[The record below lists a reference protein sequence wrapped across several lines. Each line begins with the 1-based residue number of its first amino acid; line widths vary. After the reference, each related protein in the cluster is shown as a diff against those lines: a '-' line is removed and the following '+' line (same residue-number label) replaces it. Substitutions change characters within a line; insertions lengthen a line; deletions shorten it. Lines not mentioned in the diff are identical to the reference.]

1 MATSQTL
8 QQLRAQAMARAAL
21 AAAAET
27 PNTHVTEAT
36 PDGGLVGYSEDAPRS
51 THRTFVHQ
59 VAGANVIM
67 PDGRKLVFYGKTT
80 LASKG
85 QTGGHGFY
93 RTDRPEEI
101 EILAYLVSVPT
112 SQVTELVE
120 DKVTHREKLVY
131 KQQDPAL
138 QEAADDAAKNSERFY
153 NPAASAVVENLGA
166 HIASGMA
173 ADHPAQ

>member
-8 QQLRAQAMARAAL
+8 QQLRAQAMARAASAS
-21 AAAAET
+21 AADA
-27 PNTHVTEAT
+27 PKMNVTEAT
-36 PDGGLVGYSEDAPRS
+36 PDGGLVGYSEDAPVS
-51 THRTFVHQ
+51 AHRTFVHQ

-67 PDGRKLVFYGKTT
+67 PDGRKLVFYGKTA

-85 QTGGHGFY
+85 QTGGQGLY

-112 SQVTELVE
+112 SQVTELLE
-120 DKVTHREKLVY
+120 DKVTHREKLLY
-131 KQQDPAL
+131 KQQDPAI

-153 NPAASAVVENLGA
+153 DPATSSVVENIAA

-173 ADHPAQ
+173 ADRPQ